1 MKQKHIYR
9 LIFFFVMAFALGSLV
24 GKIYSHFYFQPT
36 IRSEFCQKQPDL
48 FCFYDIPK

>member
-24 GKIYSHFYFQPT
+24 GKLFSGSTSVETLHSAAG
-36 IRSEFCQKQPDL
+36 SE
-48 FCFYDIPK
+48 

>member
-24 GKIYSHFYFQPT
+24 GRSILILLPT
-36 IRSEFCQKQPDL
+36 HDPIRIL
-48 FCFYDIPK
+48 PKTARPLLLL

>member
-24 GKIYSHFYFQPT
+24 GKIYSHFTTHDP
-36 IRSEFCQKQPDL
+36 IRIL
-48 FCFYDIPK
+48 PKTARPLLLL

>member
-24 GKIYSHFYFQPT
+24 GKIYSHFTSDP
-36 IRSEFCQKQPDL
+36 RSDQDSTKTARPL
-48 FCFYDIPK
+48 LLL

>member
-24 GKIYSHFYFQPT
+24 GKIYSHLLPT
-36 IRSEFCQKQPDL
+36 HDPIRILPKQPDL